1 MHPAISIAA
10 KDLRQKVR
18 DRSAIILSVLAPLGL
33 AYLFSV
39 MIPSGGEVFHADYA
53 VVDLDGGQIAR
64 GLVDGPLAALSEKG
78 LADLVTV
85 TSEDDARAK
94 VEDGTVDAAIVIPT
108 GFSAAVEAGRPAG
121 LRVIGSVNATLA
133 TGVARSVLGGF
144 ASSVE
149 AVQISVSA
157 VLLSTGQTPDPAIT
171 AELAGRALA
180 IPDPIALDQDRA
192 GDREASSAT
201 YYAAS
206 MAVLFV
212 FFAAQFGV
220 VGLLAERR
228 NGTLARMLAAPISH
242 RAVLLG
248 KMLVSIVLGV
258 VSMAILVVAT
268 SVLIGASW
276 GDPIAVMALIFGIVL
291 AASGIAQL
299 VVGFTKN
306 EDQAGALTS
315 IVAMSL
321 AVVGG
326 SFFPLSQAPEALT
339 QLSLVT
345 PHGWFLRGVN
355 DLAGGGGLTEI
366 MAPLAVLTA
375 IGLLTGGL
383 GLARARKVVS
393 G

>member
-85 TSEDDARAK
+85 TREDDARAK

-108 GFSAAVEAGRPAG
+108 GFSAAVEAGRPAR

-326 SFFPLSQAPEALT
+326 SFFPLSQAPEALI

>member
-85 TSEDDARAK
+85 TREDDARAK

-108 GFSAAVEAGRPAG
+108 GFSAAVEAGRPAR

-366 MAPLAVLTA
+366 VAPLAVLTA

-383 GLARARKVVS
+383 GLVRARKVVS

>member
-39 MIPSGGEVFHADYA
+39 MIPSGDAFHADYA
-53 VVDLDGGQIAR
+53 VVDLDGGRVAR
-64 GLVDGPLAALSEKG
+64 ALVDGPLAALSERR
-78 LADLVTV
+78 LADVV
-85 TSEDDARAK
+85 AATSEDDARAK
-94 VEDGTVDAAIVIPT
+94 VEDRTVDAAIVIPA
-108 GFSAAVEAGRPAG
+108 GFSAAVEAGRPAE
-121 LRVIGSVNATLA
+121 LRVIGSVNATVG
-133 TGVARSVLGGF
+133 TGVARSVLAGF

-149 AVQISVSA
+149 AVQVSVSA
-157 VLLSTGQTPDPAIT
+157 VLLSTGGTPDPAIT

-180 IPDPIALDQDRA
+180 IPDAIALEQDQA
-192 GDREASSAT
+192 GDREASSST

-228 NGTLARMLAAPISH
+228 NGTLARILAAPISPST
-242 RAVLLG
+242 VLLG

-258 VSMAILVVAT
+258 VSMGILAVAT
-268 SVLIGASW
+268 SVLIGADW
-276 GDPIAVMALIFGIVL
+276 GDPLALAALIVAIVL

-306 EDQAGALTS
+306 EDQAGSLTS

-321 AVVGG
+321 AVLGG
-326 SFFPLSQAPEALT
+326 SFFPLSQAPEALA

-355 DLAGGGGLTEI
+355 DLAGGGGFGEV
-366 MAPLAVLTA
+366 MVPVAVLAT

-383 GLARARKVVS
+383 GLARARKVVA